1 MNWPSVAFFAL
12 LSLPTTLLVWRGA
25 LPSHAFFVLIGAG
38 LSWGTRALG
47 ARGEASPRAAGRSPP
62 PAETAFAPEEVPTR
76 PDGSDAKRTQPML
89 AKTKK
94 VLLKNLGQESG
105 SGEDE
110 CD

>member
-1 MNWPSVAFFAL
+1 VNWPSVAFFAL
-12 LSLPTTLLVWRGA
+12 LSLPTTLLVWRGM

-47 ARGEASPRAAGRSPP
+47 TRSSAAPRAAGRVPP
-62 PAETAFAPEEVPTR
+62 PAEAAFPPEEIPTR

-94 VLLKNLGQESG
+94 VLLQNLGKKDD